1 LNGTGRRW
9 TGFGDIVCHERN
21 GVRTNT
27 IDSSN
32 RELNKE
38 ITACVKCRLSE
49 GRIHAV
55 PGEGPVPSPI
65 LMIGEA
71 PGQKEDE
78 VGRPFIGR
86 AGSVLQ
92 ELLTSIGLTRED
104 VYITSIIKCRPP
116 GNRDPKDDEIATCS
130 PYLGRQIALLKPSVI
145 VSMGRLSTREM
156 CRRFGIEEGRISEM
170 HGRVIPVHAPHGPV
184 LIFPV
189 YHPAVITHNPN
200 LRQILF
206 EDFAGLRKLLHNH
219 FR

>member
-1 LNGTGRRW
+1 MTDTTDSLYRDLNQ
-9 TGFGDIVCHERN
+9 
-21 GVRTNT
+21 
-27 IDSSN
+27 
-32 RELNKE
+32 E
-38 ITACVKCRLSE
+38 IIICVQCRLSE

-55 PGEGPVPSPI
+55 PGEGPVPCPI

-78 VGRPFIGR
+78 AGRPFVGR

-116 GNRDPKDDEIATCS
+116 GNRDPKDDEIAACS

-156 CRRFGIEEGRISEM
+156 CRRFGIEEGRIGEM
-170 HGRVIPVHAPHGPV
+170 HGRAFPVHASHGPV

-200 LRQILF
+200 LRQALF
-206 EDFAGLRKLLHNH
+206 EDFAGLRELLDHL
-219 FR
+219 RG